1 MTRPAAR
8 RADADQAGFTLL
20 ELLAVLMVLG
30 LVMMAVGG
38 GVRFASRG
46 FDRAAATA
54 TELSSYSL
62 AADVLRRRGE
72 RLFPLSVGWGADSQF
87 VFLGEVDRLAG
98 PILSAPAES
107 PAGSPAPGPP
117 LRYALFQIEAL
128 EGGGS
133 RLIHREHRLV
143 TDPGL
148 RVIEPADHAVNLY
161 ESAAAMRFSYHD
173 GARWLDRWAAPRDL
187 PRLIRLSFTDASGR
201 ATRPALILRPRLDG
215 DRGCAIDAALPCR
228 DRP

>member
-72 RLFPLSVGWGADSQF
+72 RLFPLSIGRRV
-87 VFLGEVDRLAG
+87 V
-98 PILSAPAES
+98 
-107 PAGSPAPGPP
+107 
-117 LRYALFQIEAL
+117 QI
-128 EGGGS
+128 G
-133 RLIHREHRLV
+133 RI
-143 TDPGL
+143 D
-148 RVIEPADHAVNLY
+148 EPVARSV
-161 ESAAAMRFSYHD
+161 D
-173 GARWLDRWAAPRDL
+173 GARVVDVGHGKA
-187 PRLIRLSFTDASGR
+187 G
-201 ATRPALILRPRLDG
+201 
-215 DRGCAIDAALPCR
+215 
-228 DRP
+228 

>member
-1 MTRPAAR
+1 MTGSTAR

-87 VFLGEVDRLAG
+87 VFLGEADRLAG
-98 PILSAPAES
+98 PILSTPAES
-107 PAGSPAPGPP
+107 PTGSQTPGPP
-117 LRYALFQIEAL
+117 LRYALFHIEAL

-148 RVIEPADHAVNLY
+148 RVIEPADHAVSLY

-173 GARWLDRWAAPRDL
+173 GARWLDRWTAPRDL
-187 PRLIRLSFTDASGR
+187 PRLIRLSFTDASGH

-215 DRGCAIDAALPCR
+215 DRGCASDAALPCR

>member
-1 MTRPAAR
+1 MTAAAAR

-30 LVMMAVGG
+30 LVMIAVGG
-38 GVRFASRG
+38 GVRFANRG

-62 AADVLRRRGE
+62 AADLLRRRGE

-87 VFLGEVDRLAG
+87 VFLGEADRLAG
-98 PILSAPAES
+98 PILSTPTES
-107 PAGSPAPGPP
+107 QTPGPP
-117 LRYALFQIEAL
+117 LRYVLFQIEAL

-133 RLIHREHRLV
+133 RLILREHRLV

-173 GARWLDRWAAPRDL
+173 GARWLDRWTAPRDL

-215 DRGCAIDAALPCR
+215 DRGCASDAALPCR

>member
-8 RADADQAGFTLL
+8 RANAGQAGFTLL

-30 LVMMAVGG
+30 LVMTAVGG
-38 GVRFASRG
+38 GVRFASLG

-87 VFLGEVDRLAG
+87 VFLGEADRLAG
-98 PILSAPAES
+98 PILSTPAES
-107 PAGSPAPGPP
+107 PTGSQTPGPP
-117 LRYALFQIEAL
+117 LRYALFHIEAL

-148 RVIEPADHAVNLY
+148 RVIEPADHAVSLY

-173 GARWLDRWAAPRDL
+173 GARWLDRWTAPRDL

-215 DRGCAIDAALPCR
+215 DRGCAIDNALPCR

>member
-8 RADADQAGFTLL
+8 RANDDQAGFTLL

-87 VFLGEVDRLAG
+87 VFLGEADRLAG
-98 PILSAPAES
+98 PILSTLAES
-107 PAGSPAPGPP
+107 QAESQALSPP
-117 LRYALFQIEAL
+117 LRYALFQIETL
-128 EGGGS
+128 ESGGS

-148 RVIEPADHAVNLY
+148 RVIEPADHAVSLY
-161 ESAAAMRFSYHD
+161 ESAATMRFSYHD
-173 GARWLDRWAAPRDL
+173 GARWLDRWTAPRDL